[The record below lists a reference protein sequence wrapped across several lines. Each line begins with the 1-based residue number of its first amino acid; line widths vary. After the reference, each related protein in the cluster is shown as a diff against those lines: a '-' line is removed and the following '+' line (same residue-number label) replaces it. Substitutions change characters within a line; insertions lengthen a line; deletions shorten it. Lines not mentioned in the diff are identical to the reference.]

1 MVKARNG
8 RVVRHQSSREE
19 LSPAESSSGGGLDEV
34 HPGADPVSTEVL
46 AGYVPHTLRA

>member
-19 LSPAESSSGGGLDEV
+19 LSPAESSFEGSGCEVPPGVDSVKGWVMGVADEWK
-34 HPGADPVSTEVL
+34 
-46 AGYVPHTLRA
+46 